1 MLGENSKRE
10 KLCRRL
16 IYPLYDNVVIVRIET
31 NNNRPF
37 LIKAMAILPFR
48 NKLFLHSIH
57 ASNTAAA
64 HKAFDKCLLRSQNTL
79 CVYLCCV
86 YIFEDMYFVMKYNK
100 ECCRPIYTM
109 AIVSLCIVYPFEYDF
124 QISAHL

>member
-79 CVYLCCV
+79 CVYLCVC
-86 YIFEDMYFVMKYNK
+86 IFEDMYFVMKYNK
-100 ECCRPIYTM
+100 GCCRSIYTM
-109 AIVSLCIVYPFEYDF
+109 VILKLVSLCIVYRFEYYW
-124 QISAHL
+124 L

>member
-1 MLGENSKRE
+1 MLGENCKRE
-10 KLCRRL
+10 KLYRRS
-16 IYPLYDNVVIVRIET
+16 IHPLYDNVVIVRIET

-79 CVYLCCV
+79 CVYLCVC
-86 YIFEDMYFVMKYNK
+86 IFEDMYFVMKYNK
-100 ECCRPIYTM
+100 GCCRPIYTM
-109 AIVSLCIVYPFEYDF
+109 AILKKS
-124 QISAHL
+124 

>member
-79 CVYLCCV
+79 CVG
-86 YIFEDMYFVMKYNK
+86 IFEDMYFVMKYNK
-100 ECCRPIYTM
+100 GCCSSIYTM
-109 AIVSLCIVYPFEYDF
+109 VIIRLEIKCLYSYEIK
-124 QISAHL
+124 I

>member
-1 MLGENSKRE
+1 M
-10 KLCRRL
+10 
-16 IYPLYDNVVIVRIET
+16 IVRIET

-37 LIKAMAILPFR
+37 LIKGMAILPFR

-79 CVYLCCV
+79 CVG
-86 YIFEDMYFVMKYNK
+86 IFEDMYFVMKYNK
-100 ECCRPIYTM
+100 GCCRPI
-109 AIVSLCIVYPFEYDF
+109 
-124 QISAHL
+124 

>member
-79 CVYLCCV
+79 CVG
-86 YIFEDMYFVMKYNK
+86 IFEDMYFVMKYNK
-100 ECCRPIYTM
+100 GCCRFIYTM
-109 AIVSLCIVYPFEYDF
+109 VLVSLCIVYRLKYDF
-124 QISAHL
+124 SNFCASLK

>member
-64 HKAFDKCLLRSQNTL
+64 HKAFDKCLLRLKIL
-79 CVYLCCV
+79 CALVYLK
-86 YIFEDMYFVMKYNK
+86 I
-100 ECCRPIYTM
+100 
-109 AIVSLCIVYPFEYDF
+109 CI
-124 QISAHL
+124 L